1 MSPAVSDAESRMLDD
16 IDILA
21 TLAGP
26 ADVAAADPERAIDAL
41 TESLFVERRLS
52 EAREQTWLRWAQDQS
67 LFDVYPDIYRKRGE
81 R

>member
-16 IDILA
+16 IDILS

-26 ADVAAADPERAIDAL
+26 SDVAAADPERAIDAL

-67 LFDVYPDIYRKRGE
+67 LFDVYPDRGE
-81 R
+81 Q